1 MLSSS
6 RRRVLEED
14 PMAADDL
21 AQRYVDAVNRG
32 DVEGVAA
39 LYAADAAMYD
49 PMSPEPVK
57 GRDAI
62 AATFAA
68 FKQAIPDMHWRLVA
82 PAFGDDRRVAFEV
95 EVTGVNSGALSTP
108 AGELPP
114 THDEIALTMA
124 LIETLGAD
132 RLIVEERTYFDATG
146 FAARLGMTG

>member
-1 MLSSS
+1 MS
-6 RRRVLEED
+6 
-14 PMAADDL
+14 ADDL

-39 LYAADAAMYD
+39 LYAADAVMYD
-49 PMSPEPVK
+49 PATPEPVK

-68 FKQAIPDMHWRLVA
+68 FKQAIPDLHWRLVA
-82 PAFGDDRRVAFEV
+82 PALGDDRRVAFEV
-95 EVTGVNSGALSTP
+95 EVTGVNAGALSTP

-114 THDEIALTMA
+114 THNEIALSMA
-124 LIETLGAD
+124 VVDTLDSDG
-132 RLIVEERTYFDATG
+132 LIVEERAYFDSTG

>member
-1 MLSSS
+1 MS
-6 RRRVLEED
+6 
-14 PMAADDL
+14 ADDL

-39 LYAADAAMYD
+39 LYAVDAVMYD
-49 PMSPEPVK
+49 PATPEPVK

-68 FKQAIPDMHWRLVA
+68 FKQAIPDLHWRLFA
-82 PAFGDDRRVAFEV
+82 PALGDDRRVAFEV
-95 EVTGVNSGALSTP
+95 EVTGVNAGALSTP

-114 THDEIALTMA
+114 THNEIALRMA
-124 LIETLGAD
+124 VVDTLDSNGLIA
-132 RLIVEERTYFDATG
+132 EERAYFDSTG

>member
-1 MLSSS
+1 M
-6 RRRVLEED
+6 
-14 PMAADDL
+14 PADDL

-39 LYAADAAMYD
+39 LYAADAVMHD

-68 FKQAIPDMHWRLVA
+68 FKQAIPDMHWRLFA
-82 PAFGDDRRVAFEV
+82 PAFGDDRRVAYEV
-95 EVTGVNSGALSTP
+95 EVTGVNSGSLATP

-114 THDEIALTMA
+114 TPNEIALTMA
-124 LIETLGAD
+124 IVDTLDADGLIA
-132 RLIVEERTYFDATG
+132 EERAYFDATG
-146 FAARLGMTG
+146 LPLGSV